1 MRLKPSEL
9 ELHTWA
15 EIERIQ
21 DQATHH
27 RARTM
32 LVDPS
37 NSAMPFVICCLQSI
51 ACQLEQERF
60 VDVLNFLALYRL
72 QCCGCWQSQSNIE
85 YIYEK
90 VLELIQLHR
99 P

>member
-1 MRLKPSEL
+1 MERQ
-9 ELHTWA
+9 TWT

-21 DQATHH
+21 DQAMQNH
-27 RARTM
+27 RARMM
-32 LVDPS
+32 LVDPT
-37 NSAMPFVICCLQSI
+37 NSAMPFIVCALQSI

-72 QCCGCWQSQSNIE
+72 QCCGCWQSQSNVD

-90 VLELIQLHR
+90 TLELIQLHR
-99 P
+99 S